1 MKGAGFGFGMDSG
14 FHTSRMLFQKK
25 IVVEM
30 SMRSLLCD
38 MSFAGIYVLSLR
50 MTDEGMGHAEFMLER
65 HLGYSENMQI
75 SETEKAVKGTE
86 RKTGI
91 DGT

>member
-1 MKGAGFGFGMDSG
+1 MDSG

-38 MSFAGIYVLSLR
+38 VSFANIYVLSLR
-50 MTDEGMGHAEFMLER
+50 MTDEGTGHAEFMLES
-65 HLGYSENMQI
+65 HIGYSENMQI
-75 SETEKAVKGTE
+75 SETEKGVKGTE
-86 RKTGI
+86 RKTGV